1 VEKKTSMYKNIIPRS
16 NIDFVNIID
25 VNFEDRSYKY
35 SDKTIINV
43 FDSTKKVHKKIFIN
57 EDQARSLNSLPASL
71 RSDFVHELYNGKN
84 EYVIDESDNFYSEES
99 SEWEDDLSESDILG
113 TADDEE

>member
-1 VEKKTSMYKNIIPRS
+1 M
-16 NIDFVNIID
+16 
-25 VNFEDRSYKY
+25 
-35 SDKTIINV
+35 
-43 FDSTKKVHKKIFIN
+43 
-57 EDQARSLNSLPASL
+57 PASL